1 MIDSFKD
8 KYTPVCD
15 TEIKKCAKSYCKPID
30 FRPDYYLYKLYTF
43 VELLSVNRYSKDIW
57 LARNIQEIFFHCGY
71 SLWLYIRR
79 TQVQEHKNLFIFI
92 LTGLNKKEYSLW
104 QSDLLL
110 LLPDIHSY
118 NHGVFFIQHDQIC
131 TTRDVI
137 YTSLNLESSNF
148 KDKLTKYIN
157 KFLP

>member
-1 MIDSFKD
+1 MFCNLLAGKLGIYKKHFFTVVIGP
-8 KYTPVCD
+8 TPFNFMV
-15 TEIKKCAKSYCKPID
+15 
-30 FRPDYYLYKLYTF
+30 
-43 VELLSVNRYSKDIW
+43 
-57 LARNIQEIFFHCGY
+57 
-71 SLWLYIRR
+71 IRQ

-110 LLPDIHSY
+110 LLPDIYSC

-137 YTSLNLESSNF
+137 YASVNLESSHF
-148 KDKLTKYIN
+148 KDKMTKYIN
-157 KFLP
+157 KFPP